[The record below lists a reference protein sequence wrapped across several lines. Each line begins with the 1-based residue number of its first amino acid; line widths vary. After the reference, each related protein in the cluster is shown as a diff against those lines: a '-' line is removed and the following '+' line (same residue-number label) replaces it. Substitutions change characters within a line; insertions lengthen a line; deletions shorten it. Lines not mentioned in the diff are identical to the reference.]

1 MIIYLTISCITLC
14 FCVITYLWVRHKRES
29 KKWEYKTVEE
39 VALAD
44 DITTRYRR
52 IDGDYPTGGEEGY
65 YPNRDYFIPLREK
78 KEDFLPKK
86 DIKSHK
92 LVERKYTIRRPGVYG
107 MEMDYSD
114 IVSSPSMNIILGTP
128 NTRNNL
134 IRENE

>member
-1 MIIYLTISCITLC
+1 MIIYLAISCITLS
-14 FCVITYLWVRHKRES
+14 FCAFTYLWVRHKRES

-52 IDGDYPTGGEEGY
+52 RDGDYPTGGEEGY

-78 KEDFLPKK
+78 KQDFLPKK

-92 LVERKYTIRRPGVYG
+92 LVERKYTIRRPGVYTR
-107 MEMDYSD
+107 EMDH
-114 IVSSPSMNIILGTP
+114 SMFIP
-128 NTRNNL
+128 N
-134 IRENE
+134 RENE

>member
-1 MIIYLTISCITLC
+1 M
-14 FCVITYLWVRHKRES
+14 ITYLWVRHKRES

-44 DITTRYRR
+44 ELIEDDITTRYRR
-52 IDGDYPTGGEEGY
+52 RDGDYPTGGEEGY
-65 YPNRDYFIPLREK
+65 YPNIDYFIPLREK

>member
-1 MIIYLTISCITLC
+1 M
-14 FCVITYLWVRHKRES
+14 ITYLWVRHNREIFPSRES
-29 KKWEYKTVEE
+29 KKAKEILEE
-39 VALAD
+39 IIID

-78 KEDFLPKK
+78 KQDFLPKK

-92 LVERKYTIRRPGVYG
+92 LVERKYTTRRPGVYG

>member
-1 MIIYLTISCITLC
+1 M
-14 FCVITYLWVRHKRES
+14 ITYLWVRHNREIFPSRES
-29 KKWEYKTVEE
+29 KKAKEILEE
-39 VALAD
+39 IIID

-78 KEDFLPKK
+78 KQDFLPKK